1 MENNKNDLGLRKFK
15 DYSDININL
24 ENMRSN
30 NYTSMD
36 NKIQVLPVVH
46 RH

>member
-1 MENNKNDLGLRKFK
+1 MENNKNDLGLRKHK